1 MIYLSN
7 KVKTLYFFN
16 YFNNFK
22 EMEYVGKVG
31 KRKIYLGDGDTI
43 ERVVRL
49 GIPEAIVVYERD
61 WRSEI
66 GGIRVYLEKG
76 DWKIG
81 HGSESFYYSLARE
94 PLRSIDINVKR
105 TFWEKDEKTGKYS
118 IEKMVYWSIEDYGCE
133 FKIITHPID
142 EIEIAE
148 ELIEPKSTQ
157 SITKPEVKL
166 EYYEK
171 NKILKI
177 PFFIDELR
185 LNVKNGYL
193 EFIRNNRK
201 IIEILPFKKE
211 LHYYGSAYFIGSE
224 FKVIAHPKIEGRMEK
239 KLIEKEIIK
248 PIPESKLEYYRNNKI
263 LKLPFN
269 EEEIRIDIENKN
281 IEYVNRYGIKRIEI
295 FLLNKEIH
303 YYNNDFKVII
313 HPIEKIKKIKE
324 ESVIKP
330 EIIKSI
336 PEIDLEYYKE
346 NDILKIPII
355 KDEIR
360 INVENENLEY
370 IRNNKKI
377 IKAFPLNKEI
387 HFYGIKP
394 EIEKHGPIK

>member
-1 MIYLSN
+1 
-7 KVKTLYFFN
+7 
-16 YFNNFK
+16 
-22 EMEYVGKVG
+22 MEYVGKVG
-31 KRKIYLGDGDTI
+31 KRKIYLGNGDTI

-49 GIPEAIVVYERD
+49 GIPEAIVVYKRD

-66 GGIRVYLEKG
+66 GYLYIYLKKG
-76 DWKIG
+76 NWKIWY
-81 HGSESFYYSLARE
+81 GSESFSYNLAGWKWRNIG
-94 PLRSIDINVKR
+94 IDVKR
-105 TFWEKDEKTGKYS
+105 TFREKDEKTGEYKERT
-118 IEKMVYWSIEDYGCE
+118 IEWLVADESFGSKV
-133 FKIITHPID
+133 ITHSIN
-142 EIEIAE
+142 EAENAE

-211 LHYYGSAYFIGSE
+211 MHYYGSAYFIGSE
-224 FKVIAHPKIEGRMEK
+224 FKVIAHPKIEGGMAKR
-239 KLIEKEIIK
+239 LIEKEIIK

-281 IEYVNRYGIKRIEI
+281 IEYISRYGIKRIEI

-313 HPIEKIKKIKE
+313 HPIEKIKKVKE

-336 PEIDLEYYKE
+336 PENDLEYYKE
-346 NDILKIPII
+346 NDILRVPIL

-360 INVENENLEY
+360 MNIENENLEF
-370 IRNNKKI
+370 IRNNKNI
-377 IKAFPLNKEI
+377 VKAYPLNKEL

-394 EIEKHGPIK
+394 EVWRYIVTPRGDVTPANTTNWAYKES